1 MMCLSS
7 SPSFSILILL
17 NPNQFEG
24 SESWSIRETLE
35 DGVNF
40 GVRFANL
47 EALGCVLTEV
57 FSLSQFCFD
66 CYVICIKHIE
76 V

>member
-1 MMCLSS
+1 MLLHALSGYERFESTS
-7 SPSFSILILL
+7 SK
-17 NPNQFEG
+17 QFEG

-57 FSLSQFCFD
+57 FFPSFSCGLPA
-66 CYVICIKHIE
+66 
-76 V
+76 